1 MKIQAA
7 RVAIAVAIL
16 AAWEAAGRWTFAGQI
31 YFPPPTAV
39 AVAAARMVRDGTL
52 PRHLA
57 ATLGRLLA
65 GFVAGA
71 IPAVAIGAWL
81 GVSRRARRILDPFL
95 AAAHATPKI
104 AIFPLLLLVFGL
116 GERAMIA
123 LVGLAAFFPL
133 MLNTCEGVRQIDPT
147 YFDVAR
153 SCGASTART
162 VLRVIVPGSAPM
174 MLVGV
179 RLALTIALLLTI
191 AAEILTA
198 KAGLGCLV
206 WVSWETLRTADLFVA
221 LLTASAIGVAIRTTF
236 DRLLGRMA
244 PWREA
249 RVP

>member
-1 MKIQAA
+1 VKIQAA
-7 RVAIAVAIL
+7 RVAIAVGIL
-16 AAWEAAGRWTFAGQI
+16 AVWEAAGRWTFAGQI
-31 YFPPPTAV
+31 FFPPPSVVALAAV
-39 AVAAARMVRDGTL
+39 RMIRDGTL
-52 PRHLA
+52 PRNLA

-81 GVSRRARRILDPFL
+81 GVSRRARRIIDPFL

-104 AIFPLLLLVFGL
+104 AVFPLLLLVFGL

-123 LVGLAAFFPL
+123 LVGLSAFFPL

-162 VLRVIVPGSAPM
+162 VLRVVAPGSAPM

-179 RLALTIALLLTI
+179 RLALTIA
-191 AAEILTA
+191 AEILTA
-198 KAGLGCLV
+198 KNGIGCLV

-236 DRLLGRMA
+236 DRLLGRLA

>member
-1 MKIQAA
+1 MKVQAA
-7 RVAIAVAIL
+7 RIAIAVAIL
-16 AAWEAAGRWTFAGQI
+16 SIWEAAGRWTFAGQI
-31 YFPPPTAV
+31 FFPPPS
-39 AVAAARMVRDGTL
+39 AVAAAAVRMVRDGTL
-52 PRHLA
+52 ERNLA
-57 ATLGRLLA
+57 ATLARLLA

-81 GVSRRARRILDPFL
+81 GVSRRARRVLDPFL

-104 AIFPLLLLVFGL
+104 AVFPLLLLVFGL
-116 GERAMIA
+116 GEKAMVA
-123 LVGLAAFFPL
+123 LVALSAFFPL

-153 SCGASTART
+153 SCGASAART
-162 VLRVIVPGSAPM
+162 VLRVIIPGSLPM

-198 KAGLGCLV
+198 KTGLGCLV
-206 WVSWETLRTADLFVA
+206 WISWETLRTTDLFVA
-221 LLTASAIGVAIRTTF
+221 LLTASVIGVAIRTTF
-236 DRLLGRMA
+236 DRMLGRMA

-249 RVP
+249 RIP

>member
-7 RVAIAVAIL
+7 RVAIAVTIL

-31 YFPPPTAV
+31 FFPPPS
-39 AVAAARMVRDGTL
+39 AVAAAAVRMVRDGTL

-57 ATLGRLLA
+57 ATLGRLIA

-104 AIFPLLLLVFGL
+104 AVFPLLLLLFGL
-116 GERAMIA
+116 GEKAMIA
-123 LVGLAAFFPL
+123 LVGLSAFFPL

-162 VLRVIVPGSAPM
+162 VLRVIVPGSVPM

-198 KAGLGCLV
+198 KTGLGCLV
-206 WVSWETLRTADLFVA
+206 WLSWETLRTTDLFVA

-236 DRLLGRMA
+236 DRLLGRLA